1 MKREKILFFELGPL
15 DPLCLLACVK
25 EIDRDKTIYRLVTKH
40 GILNDWWAKNT
51 FGVLKQKHLDIDKL
65 KLIKNLISVREVIRL
80 DSIGNGQ
87 GYIKCSCKIGK
98 CNKNCK
104 CKTMNLICNSR
115 CHGRESN
122 PHCLNKQIQ

>member
-51 FGVLKQKHLDIDKL
+51 FGVLKQKHLDID
-65 KLIKNLISVREVIRL
+65 
-80 DSIGNGQ
+80 
-87 GYIKCSCKIGK
+87 
-98 CNKNCK
+98 
-104 CKTMNLICNSR
+104 
-115 CHGRESN
+115 
-122 PHCLNKQIQ
+122 